1 MTGKR
6 RSPRGAPRNVKDVY
20 WRPQESGSNTML
32 NILWRVK
39 ENNGLHCIESYNN
52 MNTDAYI
59 YRKAISDRLS
69 KGEPG
74 RPRVSKEVKNLT

>member
-1 MTGKR
+1 
-6 RSPRGAPRNVKDVY
+6 
-20 WRPQESGSNTML
+20 ML